1 MHTEA
6 GITWLQTPAK
16 EGLECQELEDTRR
29 EAPHTPNPGKSPA
42 QLPYIHFSLL
52 LSKVRSWL
60 GQGCLGVATQEG
72 ILKVLTNGKV

>member
-16 EGLECQELEDTRR
+16 EGLERQELEDTRR
-29 EAPHTPNPGKSPA
+29 KAPRTPNPGKSTAP
-42 QLPYIHFSLL
+42 LPCAHFSLL

-60 GQGCLGVATQEG
+60 VSHPIWDAL
-72 ILKVLTNGKV
+72 L